1 MHLVGTTMVIA
12 RPKSRRDN
20 NSESSYEFKT
30 AYSCLNFMRRRTREE
45 NKVNDFQEIQAD
57 LIYTSSTNS
66 KSLT

>member
-1 MHLVGTTMVIA
+1 MTIILNPPM
-12 RPKSRRDN
+12 
-20 NSESSYEFKT
+20 NSKT

-57 LIYTSSTNS
+57 LIYTSGTNS